1 MDWITHRSDYHRMT
15 KCPLIMVAAVIAC
28 LCPNRSN
35 AQSETTLHA
44 AQAIDGK
51 GHVLRDA
58 FIVVRGGKIASVEEN
73 VRGRRADFELGSLT
87 LLPGLIDAHAHLG
100 WYFNKKGRLHTD
112 NDGDT
117 PEESMLAAAG
127 NAWTMLNAGIT
138 TIQSPGSFTDRAVRD
153 AINEGRIPGS
163 RVLTSL
169 EPIDDST
176 LSADSLRRNIR
187 ALKAQGADLV
197 KIFASRSIRQG
208 GAATMSLEQL
218 QAICGEANSLG
229 LRTLVHAHSAE
240 SMRRAT
246 EAGCTQIEHGVF
258 ADESVLTEMAKRGTY
273 FDPQCDLIFRNYL
286 DNRAKY
292 EGIGNYNEAGFAA
305 MERAIP
311 LARDAVKRASRIAG
325 LKMVWGTD
333 AVAGA
338 HGRNVE
344 DLICRVQHGGIAP
357 MTAITSATSLN
368 AEAIRMEDRIGSIAK
383 DLDADLI
390 AVEGDPAKDITALRR
405 VRFVMKG
412 GKVYRFA
419 PLTRS

>member
-1 MDWITHRSDYHRMT
+1 M
-15 KCPLIMVAAVIAC
+15 KKFLKLIPFCFIA
-28 LCPNRSN
+28 LTAR
-35 AQSETTLHA
+35 AQETTIHA
-44 AQAIDGK
+44 QRAVDGK
-51 GHVLRDA
+51 GNVLSDVLLTVRD
-58 FIVVRGGKIASVEEN
+58 GKIASIDHSN
-73 VRGRRADFELGSLT
+73 GKKADYELGALT

-100 WYFNKKGRLHTD
+100 WHFNKKGRLHTD

-127 NAWTMLNAGIT
+127 NAWTMLDAGIT
-138 TIQSPGSFTDRAVRD
+138 TIQSPGSFTDKAVRD
-153 AINEGRIPGS
+153 AIEAGRIPGS

-176 LSADSLRRNIR
+176 LSVDSLRKNIR

-218 QAICGEANSLG
+218 HAMCGEANSLG
-229 LRTLVHAHSAE
+229 LRTLVHAHSSE

-258 ADESVLTEMAKRGTY
+258 ADEGVLTEMAKRGTY

-286 DNRAKY
+286 DNRPKY

-311 LARDAVKRASRIAG
+311 LARDAVKRASKISG

-344 DLICRVQHGGIAP
+344 DLICRVQQGGIAP
-357 MTAITSATSLN
+357 MNAITSATSLN
-368 AEAIRMEDRIGSIAK
+368 AEALRMSDRIGAIAK
-383 DLDADLI
+383 GLDADLI
-390 AVEGDPAKDITALRR
+390 AVEGDPSKDITALRK

-412 GKVYRFA
+412 GVVYSGL
-419 PLTRS
+419 PQ

>member
-1 MDWITHRSDYHRMT
+1 MKKIL
-15 KCPLIMVAAVIAC
+15 KLIPVC
-28 LCPNRSN
+28 LVWSTAH
-35 AQSETTLHA
+35 AQQTTIHA
-44 AQAIDGK
+44 ARAIDG
-51 GHVLRDA
+51 
-58 FIVVRGGKIASVEEN
+58 RGNILTDVFVTISDGKIASIDHP
-73 VRGRRADFELGSLT
+73 GSRRADYELGSLT

-100 WYFNKKGRLHTD
+100 WYFNRKGRLHTD

-117 PEESMLAAAG
+117 PEESTLAAAG
-127 NAWTMLNAGIT
+127 NAWTMLKAGIT
-138 TIQSPGSFTDRAVRD
+138 TIQSPGSLMDKAVRD
-153 AINEGRIPGS
+153 AIDAGRLPGS

-169 EPIDDST
+169 EPIEDST
-176 LSADSLRRNIR
+176 LSVDSLRRNIR

-208 GAATMSLEQL
+208 GSATMSLEQMK
-218 QAICGEANSLG
+218 AMCGEANALD

-258 ADESVLTEMAKRGTY
+258 ADEPVLVEMAKRGTY
-273 FDPQCDLIFRNYL
+273 FDPQCDLIFTNYL

-305 MERAIP
+305 MRRAIP
-311 LARDAVKRASRIAG
+311 LARDAVKRASAIPG

-344 DLICRVQHGGIAP
+344 DLICRVERGGVSP
-357 MTAITSATSLN
+357 MSAITSATSLN
-368 AEAIRMEDRIGSIAK
+368 AEAIRMSDRIGAIVK
-383 DLDADLI
+383 GLDADLI
-390 AVEGDPAKDITALRR
+390 AVEGDPSKDITALRR

-412 GKVYRFA
+412 GKVYRA
-419 PLTRS
+419 DPLTRS

>member
-1 MDWITHRSDYHRMT
+1 MIKR
-15 KCPLIMVAAVIAC
+15 PLIIAAAIIFC
-28 LCPNRSN
+28 LSPNRTR
-35 AQSETTLHA
+35 AQTETTLHA

-51 GHVLRDA
+51 GHVMRDA
-58 FIVVRGGKIASVEEN
+58 FIVVRDGKIASVQEN
-73 VRGRRADFELGSLT
+73 ARGKRADYELGNLT

-138 TIQSPGSFTDRAVRD
+138 TIQSPGSFTDKAVRD
-153 AINEGRIPGS
+153 AIEAGRIPGS

-176 LSADSLRRNIR
+176 ISVDSLRKNIR

-218 QAICGEANSLG
+218 QAMCGEANSLG
-229 LRTLVHAHSAE
+229 LRTLVHAHSSE

-258 ADESVLTEMAKRGTY
+258 ADEGVLTEMAKRGTY

-311 LARDAVKRASRIAG
+311 LARDAVKRASRIPG

-338 HGRNVE
+338 HGHNVE

-357 MTAITSATSLN
+357 MNAIISATSLN
-368 AEAIRMEDRIGSIAK
+368 AEALRMGDRIGSIAK
-383 DLDADLI
+383 GLDADMI
-390 AVEGDPAKDITALRR
+390 AVEGDPSKDITSLRK

-412 GKVYRFA
+412 GKVYRFE
-419 PLTRS
+419 PLTGS